1 MQQIRQSLESVR
13 IGFVPTMGSLHKGHL
28 SLLDRAKATNPVTIM
43 SIFVND
49 KQFAPHEDF
58 NEYPRVLNKDLEL
71 LKGLSPNF
79 IFAPHSNDMYPQGF
93 GTAIEVEG
101 VGRGVLDGIARP
113 HFFGGV
119 CTVVTKLFNI
129 VRPTQAFF
137 GQKDAQQCVVIKKL
151 VEDLN
156 INTEVVI
163 CPTVRE
169 ANGLAMSSRNEYLTP
184 DERSRAGLL
193 YRSLLHAEKMYKKDK
208 SIDARQIE
216 KEMIAMI
223 KQERDW
229 ALDYVKIVHPKTL
242 AAIEGPIGDEGCL
255 IALACKVGKARLIDN
270 ILLTSSQ

>member
-1 MQQIRQSLESVR
+1 
-13 IGFVPTMGSLHKGHL
+13 
-28 SLLDRAKATNPVTIM
+28 
-43 SIFVND
+43 
-49 KQFAPHEDF
+49 
-58 NEYPRVLNKDLEL
+58 
-71 LKGLSPNF
+71 
-79 IFAPHSNDMYPQGF
+79 MYPQGF

-229 ALDYVKIVHPKTL
+229 ALDYVKIVYLSLFDCFSFYLSFLRYLTHIHTHTLSLTCPCRHPKTL